1 MELLIAILVYFGIV
15 TPDATATMSQVEKD
29 YLLMQNQTLIQQ
41 TMQDPG
47 TLEAASTGQIIIDRL
62 ED

>member
-15 TPDATATMSQVEKD
+15 SPDATATMSQAERD

-41 TMQDPG
+41 TMKDPA
-47 TLEAASTGQIIIDRL
+47 TIEAASTSGIIIDRL

>member
-15 TPDATATMSQVEKD
+15 SPDATSTMTQAEMD
-29 YLLMQNQTLIQQ
+29 YLIMCNQTVIQQ
-41 TMQDPG
+41 SMQDPS
-47 TLEAASTGQIIIDRL
+47 TIQAASTGQIIIDRR

>member
-15 TPDATATMSQVEKD
+15 SPDATSTMSAAEMD
-29 YLLMQNQTLIQQ
+29 YLIQQ
-41 TMQDPG
+41 NKTVIEQTMKDPS
-47 TLEAASTGQIIIDRL
+47 TLEAVAGGGIIIDRR

>member
-15 TPDATATMSQVEKD
+15 APDATATMSQAEKD
-29 YLLMQNQTLIQQ
+29 YLIMSNQSVIQQ
-41 TMQDPG
+41 SLQDPS
-47 TLEAASTGQIIIDRL
+47 TVQAASGQIIIDRR